1 MERLAQSRWNF
12 TLDDVCARTNLFF
25 LSSRCYSASREKLT
39 GRQFAYAPT
48 IGGKNTQVRKKTWN
62 ETIRNNIAGF
72 KKKIWLLAYLSIAW
86 KMKRKSELD
95 GSLICPKTQS
105 DPLYFPYVNTAR
117 SSFSP
122 PKFNMTNY
130 NPAPVTWWIYMA
142 RLYIWIGYSYK
153 ADNKLF
159 IYIIIVARNLYML
172 ATLEGASVSISDSP
186 FGLSWSWPCKKR
198 AA

>member
-1 MERLAQSRWNF
+1 MTCAHVQIFFFFCHHAVTVRHERNWLAG
-12 TLDDVCARTNLFF
+12 
-25 LSSRCYSASREKLT
+25 SSHTRQPLGEKI
-39 GRQFAYAPT
+39 R
-48 IGGKNTQVRKKTWN
+48 RSEKKTWN

>member
-1 MERLAQSRWNF
+1 MTCAHAQIF
-12 TLDDVCARTNLFF
+12 FFFFVITLLQCVT
-25 LSSRCYSASREKLT
+25 RENDWQAV
-39 GRQFAYAPT
+39 RIRANHW
-48 IGGKNTQVRKKTWN
+48 GKNTQVRKKN
-62 ETIRNNIAGF
+62 LKRNHTEQHCRLQ
-72 KKKIWLLAYLSIAW
+72 KKDLATSISSSRFIAW

-130 NPAPVTWWIYMA
+130 NPAPATWWIYMA

-153 ADNKLF
+153 ADNKF
-159 IYIIIVARNLYML
+159 LY
-172 ATLEGASVSISDSP
+172 T
-186 FGLSWSWPCKKR
+186 
-198 AA
+198 